1 MHINAR
7 NPSDT
12 NDYEAKDM
20 RAIGNWV
27 LLFLLYGLS
36 GTSYAS
42 FTFDLDAR
50 NGFNGPE
57 TSLVAGRYRIE
68 KVAPPAGE
76 FLAFNPN
83 ALQGTGD
90 WQWRVVWTTEVNGQ
104 LALLTDLSDAIGPG
118 PQPNS
123 FSISA
128 RGDDLYFNTA
138 QQAFDAAPATAE
150 FELLNDATLRFY
162 LGDQMPGD
170 NTGGVSFRLTYLGP
184 RLTVDVPHEFNNG
197 QPADADDMNENFAAL
212 IDILDSIRGGVPG
225 PQGPG
230 GAPGAQGQA
239 GPPGSPGP
247 QGAQGPTGPI
257 GAAGP
262 PGPVGPAGPA
272 GTAGPPGPAGPQGPA
287 GIGNLGCS
295 DGQEIIWSEAQE
307 TWLCSAAAGNDA
319 LEQQLLSIENSGSF
333 TSRSVTVDCG
343 QDPNALATAI
353 QQLAGFSEVIIS
365 FSGACESGNDMQL
378 GQLGTRYALSGDG
391 VATSSIGD
399 PVTVVGLVSAL
410 IENTTIASSDLDL
423 FATNGAT
430 LALRNVTLGSLF
442 ARGQTLVNLRD
453 VNALSNVVADL
464 NSTVIAAGEVSM
476 GSEKE
481 AGPNALV
488 VGRNSVFRQT
498 SGSLTLHGAPDS
510 RAADVFDNSLFD
522 IATTFSATGTMYFI
536 SSVLTSFAPSFT
548 LIDGNESLGR
558 GLSLDG
564 ASSAV
569 FWGPL
574 TMTGFDASDQSI
586 TVNSGSSLEVRGDN
600 GSRNTL
606 GPVIANAS
614 AALRIK
620 DADLLWLNSNK
631 SSISL
636 DNSVIAGEGTSL
648 NFSQGD
654 FFNVT
659 LDGSVDIRLR
669 SSVIEVNGSTR
680 PLPSRFSCVGN
691 SVLDYQGLNLTAS
704 DGTDCL
710 DQAAWGR
717 IISGA
722 Y

>member
-225 PQGPG
+225 PQGPA

-272 GTAGPPGPAGPQGPA
+272 GPQ
-287 GIGNLGCS
+287 
-295 DGQEIIWSEAQE
+295 AQLDHQDRLALKDLQGSA
-307 TWLCSAAAGNDA
+307 TWVA
-319 LEQQLLSIENSGSF
+319 
-333 TSRSVTVDCG
+333 
-343 QDPNALATAI
+343 ATARKSSGVKRRKPGCVLPRQVMMLWSSNYSVSRI
-353 QQLAGFSEVIIS
+353 PVALHPDRSQLI
-365 FSGACESGNDMQL
+365 
-378 GQLGTRYALSGDG
+378 
-391 VATSSIGD
+391 
-399 PVTVVGLVSAL
+399 VVR
-410 IENTTIASSDLDL
+410 
-423 FATNGAT
+423 T
-430 LALRNVTLGSLF
+430 LMRW
-442 ARGQTLVNLRD
+442 R
-453 VNALSNVVADL
+453 
-464 NSTVIAAGEVSM
+464 
-476 GSEKE
+476 
-481 AGPNALV
+481 P
-488 VGRNSVFRQT
+488 
-498 SGSLTLHGAPDS
+498 
-510 RAADVFDNSLFD
+510 
-522 IATTFSATGTMYFI
+522 
-536 SSVLTSFAPSFT
+536 
-548 LIDGNESLGR
+548 
-558 GLSLDG
+558 
-564 ASSAV
+564 
-569 FWGPL
+569 
-574 TMTGFDASDQSI
+574 QS
-586 TVNSGSSLEVRGDN
+586 SSLQV
-600 GSRNTL
+600 S
-606 GPVIANAS
+606 V
-614 AALRIK
+614 
-620 DADLLWLNSNK
+620 K
-631 SSISL
+631 S
-636 DNSVIAGEGTSL
+636 
-648 NFSQGD
+648 
-654 FFNVT
+654 
-659 LDGSVDIRLR
+659 
-669 SSVIEVNGSTR
+669 
-680 PLPSRFSCVGN
+680 
-691 SVLDYQGLNLTAS
+691 
-704 DGTDCL
+704 
-710 DQAAWGR
+710 
-717 IISGA
+717 
-722 Y
+722 